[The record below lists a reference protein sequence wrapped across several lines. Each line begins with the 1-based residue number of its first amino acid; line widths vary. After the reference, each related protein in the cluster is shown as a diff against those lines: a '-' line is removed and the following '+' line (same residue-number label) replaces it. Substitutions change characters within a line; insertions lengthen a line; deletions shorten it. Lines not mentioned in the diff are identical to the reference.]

1 MCWKAWPY
9 GSTIPNIRLHH
20 FPTRWPSR
28 LEFII
33 ITAVVQGN
41 KSVLLF
47 RKRPV
52 IGFVSHLHLW
62 QVPRGENRAWK
73 EWRLFVGEQQVPVNN
88 MHRRSTRTRRGYE
101 PEEDET
107 SDTFIS
113 IKDGRSLELIN
124 ALIQRISG
132 SQVPQL
138 RKMLI
143 TNLRVLFQ
151 SIIPLIFFSCWDI
164 TLLRLC
170 WLAWLCSRHQ
180 PH

>member
-9 GSTIPNIRLHH
+9 GSTIANIRLHH

-33 ITAVVQGN
+33 ISAVVQGN

-52 IGFVSHLHLW
+52 ICFVSHLHLR

-73 EWRLFVGEQQVPVNN
+73 EWRLLWVSNIKVPVNN

-124 ALIQRISG
+124 TLIQPLSG

-143 TNLRVLFQ
+143 IKSPGFISNNYSINFLLLFGYN
-151 SIIPLIFFSCWDI
+151 ILFFFFY
-164 TLLRLC
+164 
-170 WLAWLCSRHQ
+170 
-180 PH
+180 